1 MVDSIILSGVSRR
14 FNRQWLF
21 KEVSASFKSG
31 DRVAVLGSNGSGK
44 SSLTSIISGYLS
56 PSAGTVTWVQNNIEI
71 PSNQWWKELSWCSPA
86 LELPTLLT
94 IKEVAQLYRDMRGF
108 IFDHSIEE
116 IIAISGLTRHQ
127 DKPLSQLSSGMR
139 QRIKLLLA
147 FYTKSS
153 VLILDEPTAHLDASS
168 ILWYQEH
175 LSKCAHPLIFI
186 ASNHDD
192 NEILGC
198 NKKIEITLDAQVLIN
213 H

>member
-1 MVDSIILSGVSRR
+1 MVDSIILSGVGRR

-21 KEVSASFKSG
+21 KEVSASFKTG

-56 PSAGTVTWVQNNIEI
+56 PSAGIVTWMQSKIEI
-71 PSNQWWKELSWCSPA
+71 PSNEWWRELSLCSPA
-86 LELPTLLT
+86 LELPALLS
-94 IKEVAQLYRDMRGF
+94 IQEVVQLYRDMRGF
-108 IFDHSIEE
+108 NLDLSIQE
-116 IIAISGLTRHQ
+116 IIEISGLTKHQ

-147 FYTKSS
+147 FYAKSS

-168 ILWYQEH
+168 ILWYQDQ
-175 LSKCAHPLIFI
+175 LAKCQHPIVFI
-186 ASNHDD
+186 ASNHDQ
-192 NEILGC
+192 NEIIGC
-198 NKKIEITLDAQVLIN
+198 NTTIEITLDAQVLIN